1 MGIKLKKTNQIS
13 LIWRKYPSYKYLTY
27 TNILTGL
34 TSWGSFIAMLVLLNQ
49 ITDNGIQLGML
60 WAVSGLAPL
69 MFSFLVGFL
78 VDRFNP
84 KKVIVFSEVFR
95 GILFLGYIVVP
106 LLGGMYAWILFC
118 LLRFV
123 GGLLNSLA
131 TIARQTIIPDLIEE
145 DDLIVANSFNFTIT
159 SSIRLLGAA
168 AGGTLISFLDLDI
181 AWMVTSLSFFVSAI
195 ISSRITLKNN
205 RKMVSSKNI
214 KKEFV
219 VGIQVIKEQKFVKLV
234 LLAALSGGII
244 IGSFNLMLEQ
254 FVSNVYET
262 KHYGIS
268 LLYISEGII
277 SVLVGYWLANNKFLF
292 KNPYKYG
299 YVYILMGLTWTLF
312 GFTEQLYQG
321 AISLMLFAFVGA
333 FIVPFERQIMQT
345 DVPAHLRGRL
355 FGLWNTC
362 SLASIQVGAFLTGV
376 FIYYFGIRSVPILT
390 SVLEVGLGI
399 FFIFYVKKHIVVGAA
414 KQINTTH

>member
-1 MGIKLKKTNQIS
+1 MKKKNQI
-13 LIWRKYPSYKYLTY
+13 LLVWRKYPSYKLLTY

-34 TSWGSFIAMLVLLNQ
+34 TTWGSFIAMLVLLNQ
-49 ITDNGIQLGML
+49 ITDNGIQLGTL

-84 KKVIVFSEVFR
+84 KKIIVFSEVIR

-118 LLRFV
+118 LLRFI
-123 GGLLNSLA
+123 GGILTSLA
-131 TIARQTIIPDLIEE
+131 TIARQTIIPDLIEK
-145 DDLIVANSFNFTIT
+145 DDLFVANSFNFTIT

-168 AGGTLISFLDLDI
+168 AGGTLISFLDINI
-181 AWMVTSLSFFVSAI
+181 AWVLTSLSFFISAI
-195 ISSRITLKNN
+195 MISNITIKNN
-205 RKMVSSKNI
+205 RKMVSSKNM
-214 KKEFV
+214 KEEFV
-219 VGIQVIKEQKFVKLV
+219 VGLQVVREQRFVMLV

-254 FVSNVYET
+254 FVTNIYET

-268 LLYISEGII
+268 ILYISEGII

-292 KNPYKYG
+292 KKLYRYG
-299 YVYILMGLTWTLF
+299 YIYILMGLTWTLF
-312 GFTEQLYQG
+312 GFTEHLYQG
-321 AISLMLFAFVGA
+321 VISLMLFAFVGA

-362 SLASIQVGAFLTGV
+362 SLASIQAGAFLTGV
-376 FIYYFGIRSVPILT
+376 FIYYFGIRSVPIMT
-390 SVLEVGLGI
+390 SILEVSLGI
-399 FFIFYVKKHIVVGAA
+399 FFVFYVKKHFVAEQ
-414 KQINTTH
+414 KQQIGPGWG

>member
-1 MGIKLKKTNQIS
+1 
-13 LIWRKYPSYKYLTY
+13 
-27 TNILTGL
+27 
-34 TSWGSFIAMLVLLNQ
+34 MLVLLNQ

-118 LLRFV
+118 LLRFL

-195 ISSRITLKNN
+195 IISRITMKNN

-292 KNPYKYG
+292 KNP
-299 YVYILMGLTWTLF
+299 VWLCIYID
-312 GFTEQLYQG
+312 G
-321 AISLMLFAFVGA
+321 ADLDA
-333 FIVPFERQIMQT
+333 
-345 DVPAHLRGRL
+345 
-355 FGLWNTC
+355 LW
-362 SLASIQVGAFLTGV
+362 
-376 FIYYFGIRSVPILT
+376 
-390 SVLEVGLGI
+390 
-399 FFIFYVKKHIVVGAA
+399 FYRAPLSRCD
-414 KQINTTH
+414 